1 MLNQILTTVAFWF
14 WVVILFF
21 ILLFIVSIFLKIA
34 LALVKAKNTEIGNVF
49 GTALSCAVIMIIV
62 IIISII
68 FFGFYSLLGI
78 IFLIG
83 GFIFCFVIIASRHE
97 ISFGKAI
104 LVTILAIV
112 IGVLI
117 IWVILVLLALI

>member
-14 WVVILFF
+14 WVLILFF

-34 LALVKAKNTEIGNVF
+34 LALVKAKNTEIGIVF
-49 GTALSCAVIMIIV
+49 GTAFICAVIMIFF
-62 IIISII
+62 II
-68 FFGFYSLLGI
+68 FFGVYTLLGVI
-78 IFLIG
+78 LLIG
-83 GFIFCFVIIASRHE
+83 GFILCFVIIASRHE

-104 LVTILAIV
+104 LVTILAII

-117 IWVILVLLALI
+117 VWLISLFLFALL